1 MHVRI
6 GILLCMNVYK
16 YIYMHAS
23 YILHSYGYTSI
34 HGITQHTK
42 FAELIFIKQVKM
54 MTFCVK
60 LCFMFFHNLET

>member
-1 MHVRI
+1 
-6 GILLCMNVYK
+6 
-16 YIYMHAS
+16 MHAS